1 MAKLFFRYGTVC
13 SAKTLNL
20 LAVAHNYRNQKK
32 EVILMKPALDDRFG
46 EESVT
51 SRAGLTAKA
60 DELLTSNTRFYF
72 DVKFGEKMDL
82 STMGCDVVDFTK
94 YSNISCILVDEAQF
108 LSARIIEE
116 LLLVTIH
123 LDIPVICCGLKT
135 DFRGRLF
142 EGSKRLLELA
152 DSIEEEKTT
161 CAFCNKKATFNLKFK
176 DGIATVDGPI
186 IDLGAE
192 EKYLPACKNCYY
204 LKKTVNCFKN

>member
-20 LAVAHNYRNQKK
+20 LAVAHNYKDQKK
-32 EVILMKPALDDRFG
+32 NIILMKPSLDNRFG
-46 EESVT
+46 EHSIT

-60 DELLTSNTRFYF
+60 DELLTANTRFYF
-72 DVKFGEKMDL
+72 DVKFGAPIDRSSL
-82 STMGCDVVDFTK
+82 GDDVVDFSK
-94 YSNISCILVDEAQF
+94 YDDISCILVDEAQF
-108 LSARIIEE
+108 LSPRIIED
-116 LLLVTIH
+116 LLLITIH

-142 EGSKRLLELA
+142 DGSKRLLELA

-161 CAFCNKKATFNLKFK
+161 CAFCNKKATFNLKIK
-176 DGIATVDGPI
+176 NGTPTTEGPV

-192 EKYLPACKNCYY
+192 EKYLPSCKNCYY
-204 LKKTVNCFKN
+204 FKTQQ